1 VLQRTRSLVSSDA
14 LLTVGTTIFA
24 AALWGVTAFHSL
36 VLLSAA
42 ILLGGAAWTAIIS
55 LMTTV
60 MQNLA
65 PDWVRA
71 RAMAVFMLVYMG
83 TWTAGSAF
91 WGYVAG
97 RQGTHFS
104 LITAAIGTAVCP
116 ILVLI
121 SRLPDTPVDLGA
133 WDHWGKPMLVGEVD
147 PSQGP
152 VLVTVEYEV
161 EPTKA
166 DEFLEALHK
175 FARVRRRD
183 GASRWGVYRDTEH
196 PAQYVETFIVESWA
210 EHLRQHERLM
220 RGDRDL
226 EENVRRFESKPIKVR
241 HFIYARSKRGRQ

>member
-1 VLQRTRSLVSSDA
+1 LGL
-14 LLTVGTTIFA
+14 GTTVFA
-24 AALWGVTAFHSL
+24 GALWGVAAFKST
-36 VLLSAA
+36 VLLSVA
-42 ILLGGAAWTAIIS
+42 ILFGGAAWTAIMS

-116 ILVLI
+116 IWVLI
-121 SRLPDTPVDLGA
+121 PPLPDSPLNLGA
-133 WDHWGKPMLVGEVD
+133 WHPLGKPMLGGDVD

-152 VLVTVEYEV
+152 V
-161 EPTKA
+161 
-166 DEFLEALHK
+166 
-175 FARVRRRD
+175 
-183 GASRWGVYRDTEH
+183 
-196 PAQYVETFIVESWA
+196 
-210 EHLRQHERLM
+210 
-220 RGDRDL
+220 
-226 EENVRRFESKPIKVR
+226 
-241 HFIYARSKRGRQ
+241 